1 MLWEAA
7 LVEPV
12 DPSHRGELD
21 IVDGLE
27 RAVQERA
34 SLRYCLGLEQPNC
47 ALGQRIVVRIPTQR
61 IDAAIPSQ
69 RCHPRRQARVPH
81 ISGAMEADLAARRP
95 KVAKL
100 VEHEPLRE
108 YVQEV
113 LSGVIRDENGEV

>member
-47 ALGQRIVVRIPTQR
+47 ALGQRIVVRIP
-61 IDAAIPSQ
+61 DAADRCRPLERRSSAPDSSPMTSPSARGQ
-69 RCHPRRQARVPH
+69 TKSRIAKRQG
-81 ISGAMEADLAARRP
+81 IGN
-95 KVAKL
+95 
-100 VEHEPLRE
+100 
-108 YVQEV
+108 EV
-113 LSGVIRDENGEV
+113 

>member
-1 MLWEAA
+1 MSMRDIADQIGA
-7 LVEPV
+7 ITV
-12 DPSHRGELD
+12 DDLARTP
-21 IVDGLE
+21 
-27 RAVQERA
+27 
-34 SLRYCLGLEQPNC
+34 P
-47 ALGQRIVVRIPTQR
+47 
-61 IDAAIPSQ
+61 Q

-113 LSGVIRDENGEV
+113 PSGVIRDENGEVVGPFASWKGRNKARRADRRWASA

>member
-34 SLRYCLGLEQPNC
+34 SLRYSLGLEQPNC
-47 ALGQRIVVRIPTQR
+47 ALGQRIVLHIP
-61 IDAAIPSQ
+61 DAAD
-69 RCHPRRQARVPH
+69 RCRNPLERKRFRERDRRVLTRFNRSTQHLKGWRVFRWDDH
-81 ISGAMEADLAARRP
+81 QNGRR
-95 KVAKL
+95 
-100 VEHEPLRE
+100 R
-108 YVQEV
+108 
-113 LSGVIRDENGEV
+113 